1 MTPIEELLE
10 RDAIKNVRI
19 MYSHYFDMGDLD
31 NLASLFSEDG
41 RQHGYIVNLGEKD
54 EYRQLEPKWP
64 QVINM
69 CVFETR
75 RCAQVYMVTHLH
87 KP

>member
-31 NLASLFSEDG
+31 NLASLF
-41 RQHGYIVNLGEKD
+41 LF
-54 EYRQLEPKWP
+54 
-64 QVINM
+64 VIFFFACSSRNKIP
-69 CVFETR
+69 FFF
-75 RCAQVYMVTHLH
+75 
-87 KP
+87 KNFD

>member
-31 NLASLFSEDG
+31 NLDSLFS
-41 RQHGYIVNLGEKD
+41 
-54 EYRQLEPKWP
+54 
-64 QVINM
+64 
-69 CVFETR
+69 
-75 RCAQVYMVTHLH
+75 
-87 KP
+87 